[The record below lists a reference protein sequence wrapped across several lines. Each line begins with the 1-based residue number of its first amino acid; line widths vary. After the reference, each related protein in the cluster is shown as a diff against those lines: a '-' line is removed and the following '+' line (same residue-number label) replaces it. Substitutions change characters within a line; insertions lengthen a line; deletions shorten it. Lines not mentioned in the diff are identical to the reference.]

1 MGYLLS
7 KDLKD
12 NMEELRVLGID
23 YGKKRIGLALSDPLL
38 TFAYAYKTLINDKN
52 LWKNLS
58 ALIAE
63 MNIAKVILGL
73 PVNEKNKDLINSILT
88 FKKKLEEKFKLEVIT
103 WNEEYTSVI
112 AQERI
117 IQSVASKKKRK
128 DKGLI
133 DRDSAAI
140 ILQEYLESM

>member
-58 ALIAE
+58 AVIAE
-63 MNIAKVILGL
+63 MNITKVILGL